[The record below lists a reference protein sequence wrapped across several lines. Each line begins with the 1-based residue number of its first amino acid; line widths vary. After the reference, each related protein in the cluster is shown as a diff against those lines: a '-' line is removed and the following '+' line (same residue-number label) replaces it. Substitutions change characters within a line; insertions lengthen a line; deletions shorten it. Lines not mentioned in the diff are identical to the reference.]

1 MYSFVKNTPKG
12 LLKNALGREPEIT
25 QIERDQ
31 QQVANRFQ
39 TRPTQVRT
47 APGRK
52 AEPIGLHN
60 VVDILRHRNSAGH
73 IEVVVVPAQEE
84 IVAEVEVLF
93 LAMAGN
99 RVWKPR
105 AQPAPELP
113 TFLPGREFGGLDA
126 GHGQQEWRREVGPP
140 RIAVEV
146 GTVKQIPHR
155 LQNVASER
163 GPWIGALAD
172 DGTRDGFDRDPV
184 GRESHAP
191 VRLAERA
198 DGRAFFMK
206 RDLYLKGIRV
216 RCEAFHR

>member
-31 QQVANRFQ
+31 QQIANRFQ
-39 TRPTQVRT
+39 TRPTQVHT

-60 VVDILRHRNSAGH
+60 VVDIVRHRNSARH
-73 IEVVVVPAQEE
+73 IDVVVVPAQEE

-93 LAMAGN
+93 LAMAGDL
-99 RVWKPR
+99 VWKPR
-105 AQPAPELP
+105 AQPAPALP
-113 TFLPGREFGGLDA
+113 TFVPGRDFGDFEA
-126 GHGQQEWRREVGPP
+126 GHGHQDGRRQVAPV

-155 LQNVASER
+155 LQDVASES
-163 GPWIGALAD
+163 GPWSGALAA
-172 DGTRDGFDRDPV
+172 DGTR
-184 GRESHAP
+184 A
-191 VRLAERA
+191 
-198 DGRAFFMK
+198 
-206 RDLYLKGIRV
+206 
-216 RCEAFHR
+216 